1 MSIEY
6 VIGFVSGIFG
16 IISGIY
22 LLIQLTKKFR
32 SWLKKKKEKPLP
44 PSMYELFNQ
53 LMKKENDFER
63 KENLRRL
70 NSYPLIN
77 NKIKE
82 EYIQKFEL
90 GKRGGE
96 EVLFDICDSN
106 DIPPTD
112 DICKQLLNYKRS
124 KLMTRY
130 QEKRQNTKAESV
142 SEPIKL
148 AMPDEPKQN
157 TSRPLGEQIVYLSG
171 KLKTDYSKTCNRLVQ
186 ILEKHHV
193 KYLFLEGTEDIWC
206 RDYMPVQTKSGK
218 LIQFKYDPSYLR
230 TPKWEKKRSDVDKIR
245 RLNGIEAQTS
255 DITLDGGNILM
266 CDGRAILSDRIYD
279 ENPDYKNRRDE
290 QRKKLSQLLE
300 CEIII
305 IPSINKTDDFTGHA
319 DGMVRFVDRNTVLGI
334 WFDDKYKKDWQKN
347 MQRVLDTYNINFI
360 KMPFFED
367 EPDPEYPDSAI
378 GIYVNYLELN
388 NLIVMPIFNRDE
400 DNQAFDIIQKAFPN
414 KIIEK
419 IDYNDIAKEGGLL
432 NCTTWVLQK

>member
-1 MSIEY
+1 
-6 VIGFVSGIFG
+6 
-16 IISGIY
+16 
-22 LLIQLTKKFR
+22 
-32 SWLKKKKEKPLP
+32 
-44 PSMYELFNQ
+44 
-53 LMKKENDFER
+53 
-63 KENLRRL
+63 
-70 NSYPLIN
+70 
-77 NKIKE
+77 
-82 EYIQKFEL
+82 
-90 GKRGGE
+90 
-96 EVLFDICDSN
+96 
-106 DIPPTD
+106 
-112 DICKQLLNYKRS
+112 
-124 KLMTRY
+124 MTRY